1 MVSAV
6 EVDDERIQ
14 RTKAQAMDHDHH
26 DESLTPPSG
35 IGEGKILK
43 TNVSVALEEL
53 TQANSI
59 SCTPTPTRTVRP
71 SSNLFQT
78 PKSSGTPSLVRCS
91 TMVHPSPSPNSVG
104 TATTSRTPSSGG
116 GALRGSRLPSAASG
130 GSGSLA
136 AKMMMLRGSGGKGR
150 GLLSKSSASSSATSS
165 PNLFTT
171 PTSSQH
177 THRFRP
183 RVNPFDSATSSLPER
198 MQLPTM
204 SPSVFKTVSEE
215 HTEVGRP
222 FIEEYNKSN

>member
-1 MVSAV
+1 
-6 EVDDERIQ
+6 
-14 RTKAQAMDHDHH
+14 MDQDHH
-26 DESLTPPSG
+26 DVSLTPPSG
-35 IGEGKILK
+35 TGEGKILK
-43 TNVSVALEEL
+43 TNVSECPEEL
-53 TQANSI
+53 TRANPI
-59 SCTPTPTRTVRP
+59 SCTPTPTRTIRP

-91 TMVHPSPSPNSVG
+91 TMVHPPPSPNSLG

-116 GALRGSRLPSAASG
+116 GALRGSRLASAASG

-165 PNLFTT
+165 PHVFTT

-177 THRFRP
+177 SHRFRP

-204 SPSVFKTVSEE
+204 SPSVFQTVSEE
-215 HTEVGRP
+215 HSEVSRP
-222 FIEEYNKSN
+222 FIYEYV